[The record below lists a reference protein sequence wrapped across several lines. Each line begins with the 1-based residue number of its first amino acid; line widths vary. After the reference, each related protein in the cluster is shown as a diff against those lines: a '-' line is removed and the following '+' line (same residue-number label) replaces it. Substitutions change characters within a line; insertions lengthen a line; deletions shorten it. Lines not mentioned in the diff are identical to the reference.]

1 MRTLPR
7 LTPAQFVEVKQFSE
21 TTKDVKE
28 LKRAQAI
35 LLLNA
40 NNEQSF
46 ITGLT
51 GYSRSQIFSLRKLY
65 QTKGLVALQTQRKGE
80 PKRLLTKKQLGE
92 VTSILREAGSTLRL
106 GFHTPFWTTGMLAHY
121 IKDAYQV
128 AYKSKTSYYLIFKK
142 SSFSFHKPGQ
152 VSSKRDEQAVGIW
165 REETKERIEKA
176 WSDKYTIILCE
187 DEAILSTQTTFQ
199 KVWLPI
205 NDYPKVETTTKRI
218 NKSIY
223 GFLNI
228 KTGKQHAFAYERQ
241 NMYITVKALQA
252 IRRIYPKNN
261 NKGNKL
267 TGKKILLL
275 WDNPGWHRG
284 SKVIE
289 YLKKDGAIEV
299 IYFPTYAPE
308 ENPQEHVW
316 KKAKSE
322 IIHNRFLEHI
332 EQETKEFLTYL
343 NTTTFFYKLFGL
355 SPVS

>member
-7 LTPAQFVEVKQFSE
+7 LTPEQFAEVKQFSE
-21 TTKDVKE
+21 ETKDVKE

-40 NNEQSF
+40 KNPLSF
-46 ITGLT
+46 ITGFT
-51 GYSRSQIFSLRKLY
+51 GYSRSQVFSLRDQYCKHGLGVLR
-65 QTKGLVALQTQRKGE
+65 TKRKGS
-80 PKRLLTKKQLGE
+80 PKRFLTKKQLGE
-92 VTSILREAGSTLRL
+92 VMHLLRTTFPPDHGYQ
-106 GFHTPFWTTGMLAHY
+106 TPFWTTSLLAGL
-121 IKDAYQV
+121 IEEKFQV
-128 AYKSKTSYYLIFKK
+128 RYSSKTSYYLIFRK
-142 SSFSFHKPGQ
+142 SRFSFHKPGM
-152 VSSKRDEQAVGIW
+152 VSSKRDEGAVVAW
-165 REETKERIEKA
+165 REETKERIQKG
-176 WSDKYTIILCE
+176 WCDPNTVILCE

-205 NDYPKVETTTKRI
+205 DDYPKVETTTKRV

-228 KTGKQHAFAYERQ
+228 KTGRQHAFSYARQ
-241 NMYITVKALQA
+241 NMFTTVKALQA
-252 IRRIYPKNN
+252 VRRIYPKNP

-267 TGKKILLL
+267 HGKKILLL

-284 SKVIE
+284 SKVTEYIE
-289 YLKKDGAIEV
+289 RDGNIEV
-299 IYFPTYAPE
+299 IYFPKYAPE

-322 IIHNRFLEHI
+322 LVHNRFLENI
-332 EQETKEFLTYL
+332 EKETKDFLHYL
-343 NTTTFFYKLFGL
+343 NTTTFFYKLLSL

>member
-7 LTPAQFVEVKQFSE
+7 LTSEQFAEVKQFSE
-21 TTKDVKE
+21 KTKDVKE

-40 NNEQSF
+40 NNEHSF
-46 ITGLT
+46 ITGFT

-65 QTKGLVALQTQRKGE
+65 QEKGIVALTTKRKGE
-80 PKRLLTKKQLGE
+80 PKRLLTKKQLEEIKG
-92 VTSILREAGSTLRL
+92 ILTETGSPLRL
-106 GFHTPFWTTGMLAHY
+106 GYQTPFWTTGMLAHY
-121 IKDAYQV
+121 IKNTYQV
-128 AYKSKTSYYLIFKK
+128 VYKSKTSYYLIFRK

-152 VSSKRDEQAVGIW
+152 VSSKRDEQAVAVW
-165 REETKERIEKA
+165 REETKEKIEKA
-176 WSDKYTIILCE
+176 WKDASTVILCE

-205 NDYPKVETTTKRI
+205 NDYPKVETTTKRV

-228 KTGKQHAFAYERQ
+228 KNGREHAFSYERQ
-241 NMYITVKALQA
+241 NMYITVKALQQ
-252 IRRIYPKNN
+252 IRRIYPRCM

-284 SKVIE
+284 SKVTEYIE
-289 YLKKDGAIEV
+289 KDGSIEV
-299 IYFPTYAPE
+299 IYFPKYAPE

-332 EQETKEFLTYL
+332 EQETRGFLTYL
-343 NTTTFFYKLFGL
+343 NTTTFFYRLLGL